1 MTQEKLLPVRELCL
15 QSETACRKSGRL
27 SVIAYLIVPFY
38 TVFTAYTSGSI
49 SP

>member
-15 QSETACRKSGRL
+15 RSEAGADAPAS
-27 SVIAYLIVPFY
+27 
-38 TVFTAYTSGSI
+38 FTAKTSKL